1 MAISL
6 NTQQFEDEI
15 RAMSSNLEAVNSHVV
30 EMVKEINQLTNDGL
44 QAKESAELSK
54 SIQAKANEMTNAMN
68 TMIEET
74 AKAYNTTRV
83 NLEEASRVNTS
94 NIPY

>member
-15 RAMSSNLEAVNSHVV
+15 RAMSNNLEAVNSHVV

-74 AKAYNTTRV
+74 ANAYNTTRV
-83 NLEEASRVNTS
+83 NLAEASRVNTS